1 MSKEKPIVVIAL
13 GGHAF
18 MRHGEP
24 ATIEEHE
31 LCARNISN
39 VLMTLIE
46 RDYNV
51 IVTHGNGPQV
61 GALLIQNELAAKEI
75 PPQPLD
81 VLVAMT
87 EGSLG
92 YILQQSL
99 LNELRRRNVQ
109 RYVVTKITQVVV
121 DENDPAFS
129 RPTKPIGPFLSE
141 EEAKRREKEL
151 GWNVFEDSGRGWRRR
166 VASPIPLKVIQR
178 HTIRDAAREGHI
190 VVAVGGG
197 GIPVI
202 RKVDENGHARYEGVE
217 AVIDKDLSSALLAR
231 QIGAELLII
240 LTDVEKVYINFR
252 KENQMGLGACTMDMI
267 EEFHKQGQF
276 GEGSMGPKIQAVLN
290 FLKDGG
296 KRALI
301 TSPDHLEEALRGAS
315 GTHFVGHI

>member
-1 MSKEKPIVVIAL
+1 MPKEKPIVVIAL

-18 MRHGEP
+18 MRHGQP

-46 RDYNV
+46 RNYNV

-61 GALLIQNELAAKEI
+61 GALLIQNEIAQKEI

-92 YILQQSL
+92 YVLQQSL
-99 LNELRRRNVQ
+99 LNELRRRNIQ

-121 DENDPAFS
+121 DENDPAFQ

-141 EEAKRREKEL
+141 EEARRRERDL
-151 GWNVFEDSGRGWRRR
+151 GWNVFEDAGRGWRRR

-190 VVAVGGG
+190 VIAAGGG
-197 GIPVI
+197 GIPII
-202 RKVDENGHARYEGVE
+202 RKVDEEGHARYQGVE
-217 AVIDKDLSSALLAR
+217 AVIDKDLTSALLAR
-231 QIGAELLII
+231 EVGAELFII
-240 LTDVEKVYINFR
+240 LTDVDKVYINFR
-252 KENQMGLGACTMDMI
+252 KPEQLALGACTTEMV
-267 EEFHKQGQF
+267 ENYHAQGHF
-276 GEGSMGPKIQAVLN
+276 AEGSMGPKIQAVLN

-301 TSPDHLEEALRGAS
+301 TSPDHLEDALRGIS